1 MLVSV
6 APGNLPARS
15 FPPWALTLISLRVA
29 HRLLRIGIGPTH
41 AGTHDLLL
49 VRDLHVRVINAA
61 GDLLRELTIN
71 LDASYQ
77 PEDPR

>member
-1 MLVSV
+1 MNLTVS
-6 APGNLPARS
+6 RC
-15 FPPWALTLISLRVA
+15 
-29 HRLLRIGIGPTH
+29 
-41 AGTHDLLL
+41 LL